1 MPSRILARSA
11 WIIIAVIGPLTVFSD
26 HALAQPYYL
35 GKTLTVIRGG
45 SPGGVG
51 DLQTRALIPFLKK
64 YIPGNPTIIIEHMP
78 GAAGMKAV
86 NYIYSTAKPDG
97 LHIGAVGAGLV
108 AGAVLRLPGV
118 MYEMEKLVYLG
129 STDTG
134 DPHLF
139 TTRNDPGFETLEKL
153 RAASGI
159 RIGAQTV
166 GHPQYVSGRIFAY
179 LLGLQDPKF
188 VVGYGGPELDVALMR
203 GEVDA
208 RSKNVDSILTR
219 NLQELQKGLL
229 KVHAAITIPKGKAH
243 PRFADVPEIEIFAR
257 TETDLQLLNL
267 FRTFLYPRWPY
278 FLPPDTRSEIVKI
291 LRDATVKAFND
302 PGFSKEFKKLMGNDR
317 NPLTGEAF
325 EAAIRELPR
334 DPQMITLYK
343 RLAEGGPLPS
353 R

>member
-1 MPSRILARSA
+1 MRSNIPARSV
-11 WIIIAVIGPLTVFSD
+11 WIVVAAIGTLNLFS
-26 HALAQPYYL
+26 HPALAQPYYH
-35 GKTLTVIRGG
+35 GKTLTIIRGG
-45 SPGGVG
+45 EPGGVG
-51 DLQTRALIPFLKK
+51 DLQTRALMPFLKK
-64 YIPGNPTIIIEHMP
+64 YIPGNPTIVIDHMP

-86 NYIYSTAKPDG
+86 NYIYLTAKPDG
-97 LHIGAVGAGLV
+97 LNIGAVGAGLV

-118 MYEMEKLVYLG
+118 MYDMDKLVYLG

-139 TTRNDPGFETLEKL
+139 TTRKDPGFDTLEKL

-188 VVGYGGPELDVALMR
+188 VVGYGGPELDVALLR

-208 RSKNVDSILTR
+208 RSKNLDSILTR
-219 NLQELQKGLL
+219 NLQEVQKGLL

-243 PRFADVPEIEIFAR
+243 PRFADVPEIDRFAR
-257 TETDLQLLNL
+257 AETDLQLLNL

-278 FLPPDTRSEIVKI
+278 FLPPTTRPEIVRI
-291 LRDATVKAFND
+291 LRDATAKAFND
-302 PGFSKEFKKLMGNDR
+302 PEFSKEFKKLMGNDP
-317 NPLTGEAF
+317 NPLTGEEF

-334 DPQMITLYK
+334 DAQMITLYK
-343 RLAEGGPLPS
+343 KLAEGGPLPS

>member
-1 MPSRILARSA
+1 
-11 WIIIAVIGPLTVFSD
+11 
-26 HALAQPYYL
+26 
-35 GKTLTVIRGG
+35 
-45 SPGGVG
+45 
-51 DLQTRALIPFLKK
+51 
-64 YIPGNPTIIIEHMP
+64 MP
-78 GAAGMKAV
+78 GAAGMKTV

-97 LHIGAVGAGLV
+97 LNIGAVGAGLV

-118 MYEMEKLVYLG
+118 MYDMDKLIYLG

-139 TTRNDPGFETLEKL
+139 TTRKDAGMDSLEKL

-188 VVGYGGPELDVALMR
+188 VVGYGGPELDLALLR

-208 RSKNVDSILTR
+208 RSKNADSILTR
-219 NLQELQKGLL
+219 NLEELKKGLL
-229 KVHAAITIPKGKAH
+229 KIHAAITIPKGKTH
-243 PRFADVPEIEIFAR
+243 PRFADVPEIETFAR
-257 TETDLQLLNL
+257 NESDRQLLNL

-278 FLPPDTRSEIVKI
+278 VLPPGTLPEIVKT
-291 LRDATVKAFND
+291 LREAMAKAFND
-302 PGFSKEFKKLMGNDR
+302 PEFSKEFKKLMGNDP
-317 NPLTGEAF
+317 NPLTGEEF

-334 DPQMITLYK
+334 DPQMIALYK
-343 RLAEGGPLPS
+343 KLAESGPLPS